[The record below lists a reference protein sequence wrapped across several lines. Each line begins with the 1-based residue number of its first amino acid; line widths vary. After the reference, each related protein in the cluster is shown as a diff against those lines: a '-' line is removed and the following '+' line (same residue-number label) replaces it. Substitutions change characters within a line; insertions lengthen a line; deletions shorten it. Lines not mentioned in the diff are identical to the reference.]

1 MNEFYKDCLEVN
13 REGDIWVLYRISNNT
28 KCPIYKD
35 KNIKNI
41 RKLLP
46 SCTKSQERDIITNIN
61 TLDELKQILKS

>member
-1 MNEFYKDCLEVN
+1 MVDLYEDNLQVIK
-13 REGDIWVLYRISNNT
+13 EGNVWVLYRISNNT

-46 SCTKSQERDIITNIN
+46 SRTKSQERDIITNIN

>member
-1 MNEFYKDCLEVN
+1 MVDLYEDNLQVIK
-13 REGDIWVLYRISNNT
+13 EGDVWVLYRISGET

-46 SCTKSQERDIITNIN
+46 SRTKSQERDIITNIN

>member
-13 REGDIWVLYRISNNT
+13 REGDVWILYRISNNT

-46 SCTKSQERDIITNIN
+46 SRTKSQERDIITNVN
-61 TLDELKQILKS
+61 TLDELKQILNS